1 MSNMNKQF
9 IEDELNT
16 GEDHH
21 INSLIMEKADD
32 IATNLTELE
41 CKLNGIK
48 CYDESI
54 EGGVVCYT
62 FTEEAQDI
70 FDVHYDQYKTELYEL
85 LNQQLHAIEA

>member
-1 MSNMNKQF
+1 MKKQF

-16 GEDHH
+16 GEDQY

-41 CKLNGIK
+41 CKLNKIK
-48 CYDESI
+48 CYDESV
-54 EGGVVCYT
+54 EDGVMLYT

-70 FDVHYDQYKTELYEL
+70 FDVYYDQYKTELYEL